1 MKMLP
6 KAMRYP
12 RVNCTIHYNESD
24 KLTMNKIFVTKDLCD
39 KTIKKI
45 EAKLYELKDSIRYF
59 DIKAYR
65 GDVLYFGAEEAI
77 VDDIDDIIEMVKD
90 AYIDIYEELSE

>member
-12 RVNCTIHYNESD
+12 RVRCTIHYNETD

-39 KTIKKI
+39 KTIKSIKD
-45 EAKLYELKDSIRYF
+45 KLYELKDNIRYF
-59 DIKAYR
+59 EIYTYR
-65 GDVLYFGAEEAI
+65 GDVLFFGVESASSDE
-77 VDDIDDIIEMVKD
+77 IDDIMEMVND
-90 AYIDIYEELSE
+90 SYSDIYEELSE